1 MKVRIDRELCKGA
14 GSCVANAPEVFQL
27 DDAEKAVVIDQHG
40 ASDDTIWQAAESCP
54 FDAIILE
61 DETTGEWLYP

>member
-1 MKVRIDRELCKGA
+1 MKVRVDRELCKGA
-14 GSCVANAPEVFQL
+14 GSCVAIAPEVFQL
-27 DDAEKAVVIDQHG
+27 DDADKAVVIDQHG
-40 ASDDTIWQAAESCP
+40 AGDDIIWQAAEACP